1 MLTQGKPCATNAAAV
16 HAARAVALF
25 LVAWL
30 CIMVAAPWAW
40 AAPTVPTTSAVK
52 TTLAC
57 TQTTINAWPNL
68 ALEPLNATTWWVRG
82 QDGDSDAR
90 NGGLTSHLLLVADGQ
105 RLWLLGAG
113 PSPTFARALACTV
126 QRDLKRSITDVVT
139 PWAHAELALG
149 ASGWPQARHWAHAD
163 VARAM
168 RARCARCEARMRQRL
183 DTRASDLGAQPVR
196 IPSHTFAG
204 ASGRLGPM
212 RWWRLW
218 RDPSTA
224 VTVFDVPDAK
234 QPLLSAHGLVWVGT
248 TPDVRDSTV
257 AALQAGLQSLLAL
270 PPLRDHH
277 RQPRRLIGEQGPS
290 DAPMDATL
298 AAQMGYLK
306 ALAKAVAHVQA
317 LGGDGLAV
325 PSTLPGVAQH
335 MTQSTQHQLNWQ
347 RAWRQAEDASFA
359 PLKR

>member
-1 MLTQGKPCATNAAAV
+1 M
-16 HAARAVALF
+16 
-25 LVAWL
+25 AWL
-30 CIMVAAPWAW
+30 CIMIAAPWAW
-40 AAPTVPTTSAVK
+40 ATPAGPKSSTGKS
-52 TTLAC
+52 TLPC
-57 TQTTINAWPNL
+57 TQATINAWPNL
-68 ALEPLNATTWWVRG
+68 SLESLSNTTWWVRG
-82 QDGDSDAR
+82 QEGDSDAR
-90 NGGLTSHLLLVADGQ
+90 NRGLTSHLLLVADGR
-105 RLWLLGAG
+105 RLWLLGSG
-113 PSPTFARALACTV
+113 PSPAFARALACIV
-126 QRDLKRSITDVVT
+126 QRDLQRTITDVVT
-139 PWAHAELALG
+139 PWARAELALG
-149 ASGWPQARHWAHAD
+149 ASGLPRARHWAHAD

-168 RARCARCEARMRQRL
+168 RERCARCEARMRQRL
-183 DTRASDLGAQPVR
+183 DTHAADLGAKPVR

-224 VTVFDVPDAK
+224 VTVFDVPHAK
-234 QPLLSAHGLVWVGT
+234 QPVLTAHGLVWVGS

-257 AALQAGLQSLLAL
+257 AALQAGLQSLAAL
-270 PPLRDHH
+270 PTLRDND

-306 ALAKAVAHVQA
+306 ALATAVADVQA
-317 LGGDGLAV
+317 LGGDGLTV
-325 PSTLPGVAQH
+325 PNTLPGVAQH
-335 MTQSTQHQLNWQ
+335 LTQSPQHQLNWQ